1 MSLMQARFYT
11 ANDLADLL
19 KRSRRT
25 IWNWVREG
33 RLPRGHL
40 IGTRSRYWTESE
52 LEEFFRKERA
62 A

>member
-1 MSLMQARFYT
+1 MGLM
-11 ANDLADLL
+11 
-19 KRSRRT
+19 
-25 IWNWVREG
+25 
-33 RLPRGHL
+33 RGHL